1 MPSLAVSADAKLSSQ
16 RSIKTILLVVLFCFT
31 HIHAAAAADTFTL
44 TQNQQLNFGTLQIP
58 SSGSQNFGVNPVG
71 GTAGNGTLL
80 YGIPANGDYTIKC
93 TGTCTSAISLSI
105 TSGSTCTGL
114 TSIGSWLGN
123 YNNGGANGALPFSG
137 LANPG
142 ASGKDFKV
150 GAGATYTSSAT
161 AGTCTPTFTIN
172 LTETG
177 TTNFTENA
185 SIGFDV
191 GLALNKNSDI
201 NFGTVTAANASTYRI
216 STAGAVSTV
225 SGTGTQIY
233 GTTSAGSITITGSA
247 SDTITISAGSYTANN
262 GVTPSNATCSYKGAA
277 ATACLVT
284 GAAPGSGT
292 TLLLGVDVAA
302 DGSQAAGTTAAP
314 TFVVS
319 ATYN

>member
-1 MPSLAVSADAKLSSQ
+1 MPSLTVSADGKLSSQ
-16 RSIKTILLVVLFCFT
+16 GLIKTMLLVVLFCVT
-31 HIHAAAAADTFTL
+31 HIQVAVAVDTFTL
-44 TQNQQLNFGTLQIP
+44 TENQQLNFGTVQIP
-58 SSGSQNFGVNPVG
+58 SSGSQTFGVNPG
-71 GTAGNGTLL
+71 GSTAGNGTLL

-114 TSIGSWLGN
+114 TSLGTWLGR
-123 YNNGGANGALPFSG
+123 YNNGVSGSLPLSG

-142 ASGKDFKV
+142 AVGKDFKL

-172 LTETG
+172 LTEAG

-201 NFGTVTAANASTYRI
+201 NFGTVSAANASTYRI

-225 SGTGTQIY
+225 LGSGTRIY

-247 SDTITISAGSYTANN
+247 SDTITISASSYTANN
-262 GVTPSNATCSYKGAA
+262 GVTPSNATCSYNGAA
-277 ATACLVT
+277 ATACPVT
-284 GAAPGSGT
+284 GAAPGAGT
-292 TLLLGVDVAA
+292 PLLIGVDVAA
-302 DGSQAAGTTAAP
+302 DGTQAAGSTAAP
-314 TFVVS
+314 TFVMSV
-319 ATYN
+319 TYN

>member
-1 MPSLAVSADAKLSSQ
+1 MPSLAVSAGAKLSSQ
-16 RSIKTILLVVLFCFT
+16 RLLKTILLVALFCFT

-44 TQNQQLNFGTLQIP
+44 TQNQQLNFGTVQIP
-58 SSGSQNFGVNPVG
+58 SSGGQDFGVNPSG
-71 GTAGNGTLL
+71 GTGGSGTLL

-93 TGTCTSAISLSI
+93 TGTCTSTITLSI

-114 TSIGSWLGN
+114 TGLGTWLGK
-123 YNNGGANGALPFSG
+123 YNNGASGALPFSG

-142 ASGKDFKV
+142 AVGKDFKL

-161 AGTCTPTFTIN
+161 AGTCTPTFTIS
-172 LTETG
+172 LTEST
-177 TTNFTENA
+177 TTNFPENA

-225 SGTGTQIY
+225 SGSGTQIY
-233 GTTSAGSITITGSA
+233 GTTSAGSITISGSS

-262 GVTPSNATCSYKGAA
+262 GVTPSNATCSYNGSA
-277 ATACLVT
+277 ATPCPVT
-284 GAAPGSGT
+284 GAPPGAGT
-292 TLLLGVDVAA
+292 PLLIGVDVAA
-302 DGSQAAGTTAAP
+302 DGTQAAGSTAAP
-314 TFVVS
+314 TFVMSV
-319 ATYN
+319 TYN